1 MSPIKEKPQL
11 TEKPE
16 RKKAIK
22 LSEAGVKV
30 TREPDGN
37 IEKSKINSAGSS
49 KMKVRQVSAGD
60 ADSTA
65 GGGEFKAVRKYAMA
79 LVAARSYTEKGLRDK
94 LESKQTYTEEQ
105 IADAIEYVKSF
116 GYVSD
121 EKYARYAAMSLY
133 RRGYGK
139 MRIMM
144 YLVSKGISHDVMDG
158 VDFSEMDFNESALK
172 AAEKNRGKSREKL
185 IRTLKNY
192 GFATSEIIYAL
203 ENMKSED
210 DGE

>member
-1 MSPIKEKPQL
+1 MSPIKEKPQFS
-11 TEKPE
+11 EMPE
-16 RKKAIK
+16 RKKAVK
-22 LSEAGVKV
+22 LSEAGAKAP
-30 TREPDGN
+30 RDCDGN
-37 IEKSKINSAGSS
+37 TEKPGMYSS
-49 KMKVRQVSAGD
+49 RGLRAKVRALTDSD
-60 ADSTA
+60 ADSAA
-65 GGGEFKAVRKYAMA
+65 GGGRYKAVRKYAMA

-172 AAEKNRGKSREKL
+172 TAEKNRGKSREKL